1 VCSLVYHVIT
11 DALSVTK
18 YVFADSICLYVFSLH
33 YYVFYAISILIL
45 HLDVLCILVSAAKF
59 TYIYYITDCDLTI
72 MKLRIC
78 VGIHVHMFQS
88 NFVSDFI
95 YHINMS
101 TESF

>member
-1 VCSLVYHVIT
+1 MCSLVYHVIT

-78 VGIHVHMFQS
+78 IGIHVHMFFCHFCQIV
-88 NFVSDFI
+88 VSVTLYI
-95 YHINMS
+95 S
-101 TESF
+101 